1 MKDKNFQVLE
11 RLKTLP
17 KITIK
22 RTLNIS
28 WNAIFSS

>member
-1 MKDKNFQVLE
+1 MLE

-22 RTLNIS
+22 RTLMHFKS
-28 WNAIFSS
+28 VFDSDYR